1 MPGGADD
8 DRGRAGR
15 EARDTAGAP
24 DGGGGHGTDGGG
36 GSHGTDGGGGS
47 HGTDGSSHRMEGD
60 GSIEAEV
67 ASQPECWLRA
77 AGLAGEIAEILPA
90 RGERVAVA
98 GCGTS
103 WFIAQSYAAA
113 REAAG
118 HGETDAFAASEFPAG
133 RRYDR
138 IVALSRSGT
147 TTEIL
152 DLLARV
158 GRTAPTVAITADA
171 SSPVAAA
178 CDAVVTLD
186 FADERSVVQT
196 RFATSELALL
206 RAHLGEDLA
215 PVAAAA
221 RRVLAAPLPAQMI
234 EARQFTFLGTGWT
247 CGLAS
252 EAALKLR
259 EAAGLWTEAYPAMEY
274 RHGPIAVTRPGSVVW
289 LFGPVPDGL
298 AREIA
303 VAGGLVWQSQEDPLA
318 ELVRVH
324 RLAAVAARA
333 RGLDPDRPRNLSRSV
348 ILDTVRPG

>member
-1 MPGGADD
+1 MPSGAGDGLGPDVGSSRGGSASIGGASI
-8 DRGRAGR
+8 GGAG
-15 EARDTAGAP
+15 G
-24 DGGGGHGTDGGG
+24 
-36 GSHGTDGGGGS
+36 
-47 HGTDGSSHRMEGD
+47 

-77 AGLAGEIAEILPA
+77 AGLAAEVAEILPA

-138 IVALSRSGT
+138 ILALSRSGT

-152 DLLARV
+152 DLLARA

-171 SSPVAAA
+171 STPIAAA
-178 CDAVVTLD
+178 AAAVVALD

-206 RAHLGEDLA
+206 RAHLGQDLT
-215 PVAAAA
+215 PVAGAAQ
-221 RRVLAAPLPAQMI
+221 RVLAAPLPAPMI

-274 RHGPIAVTRPGSVVW
+274 RHGPIAVTGPGSVVW
-289 LFGPVPDGL
+289 LFGPAPDGL
-298 AREIA
+298 ARQIA
-303 VAGGLVWQSQEDPLA
+303 AAGGLVWQSEEDPMA

-348 ILDTVRPG
+348 ILDPARPG

>member
-1 MPGGADD
+1 MPGGTDD
-8 DRGRAGR
+8 GISG
-15 EARDTAGAP
+15 TAG
-24 DGGGGHGTDGGG
+24 GRSGTG
-36 GSHGTDGGGGS
+36 GS
-47 HGTDGSSHRMEGD
+47 GTDGSGTDGSGTGGS

-77 AGLAGEIAEILPA
+77 AGLAAEVAGILPA

-138 IVALSRSGT
+138 ILALSRSGT

-152 DLLARV
+152 DLLARA
-158 GRTAPTVAITADA
+158 GRTAPTVAITADPG
-171 SSPVAAA
+171 SPVATAA
-178 CDAVVTLD
+178 DAVVALD

-215 PVAAAA
+215 PVAGAA

-274 RHGPIAVTRPGSVVW
+274 RHGPIAVTGPGSVVW
-289 LFGPVPDGL
+289 LFGPPPDGL

-303 VAGGLVWQSQEDPLA
+303 ATGGLVWQSEEEPMA

-348 ILDTVRPG
+348 ILDTARPG

>member
-1 MPGGADD
+1 MPG
-8 DRGRAGR
+8 
-15 EARDTAGAP
+15 
-24 DGGGGHGTDGGG
+24 GTDGGISGTAGGRSGTG
-36 GSHGTDGGGGS
+36 GSGTGGS
-47 HGTDGSSHRMEGD
+47 GTDGSGTGGG

-77 AGLAGEIAEILPA
+77 AGLAAEVAGILPA

-138 IVALSRSGT
+138 ILALSRSGT

-152 DLLARV
+152 DLLARA
-158 GRTAPTVAITADA
+158 GRTAPTVAITADRG
-171 SSPVAAA
+171 SPVAAA
-178 CDAVVTLD
+178 ADAVVALD

-215 PVAAAA
+215 PVAGAA

-274 RHGPIAVTRPGSVVW
+274 RHGPIAVTGPGSVVW
-289 LFGPVPDGL
+289 LFGPPPDGL

-303 VAGGLVWQSQEDPLA
+303 ATGGLVWQSEEEPMA

-348 ILDTVRPG
+348 ILDTARPG